1 MVKRE
6 KKLSNKPKKR
16 SKFADEEILSDEASG
31 SEGLSDD
38 FFETTET
45 VEEKR
50 IRLAKQLILNLESS
64 NQDKSE
70 VSRILSNTGVI
81 NK

>member
-6 KKLSNKPKKR
+6 KKLSNRPKK
-16 SKFADEEILSDEASG
+16 SKLANEEILSDEASG
-31 SEGLSDD
+31 SEGLEDD

-45 VEEKR
+45 AEEKR

-64 NQDKSE
+64 TQDKTE
-70 VSRILSNTGVI
+70 ISRILTNTGVMYI
-81 NK
+81 

>member
-6 KKLSNKPKKR
+6 KKLSHKPKK
-16 SKFADEEILSDEASG
+16 SKLADEEILSDEASV
-31 SEGLSDD
+31 SEGLEDD

-45 VEEKR
+45 AEEKR

-64 NQDKSE
+64 AHDKTE
-70 VSRILSNTGVI
+70 VSRILANTGVTTM
-81 NK
+81 